1 MNEITQQNLPEV
13 LKDLNERFFD
23 IPFENSQ
30 FQNQNFIINAQLTG
44 ARAYRA
50 IGLRMMSKIQAINEL
65 KYTRELEE
73 IKLEKWAEKIAN
85 TETDKFKRRKLQAKI
100 AHIRSGRD
108 YSNKLLNDA
117 ISELN
122 FLYAEL
128 QKLPLYTRELF
139 ESEEFM
145 HFDLRFA
152 LGLKTGDAEKGT
164 LTSLE
169 AMSGNPIIK
178 ELMQEREKS
187 LKNQVNFNELT
198 GESNPKINID
208 KDDDLILKN
217 CKERQ
222 KFLD

>member
-1 MNEITQQNLPEV
+1 MKEITQQNLPDV
-13 LKDLNERFFD
+13 LKVLNERFFD

-44 ARAYRA
+44 GRAYRA

-65 KYTRELEE
+65 KYARELEE
-73 IKLEKWAEKIAN
+73 IKLEKWAKKIADDS
-85 TETDKFKRRKLQAKI
+85 TDSFKRRKLQAKI
-100 AHIRSGRD
+100 AHIRTGRE
-108 YSNKLLNDA
+108 YSNKLLHDA

-128 QKLPLYTRELF
+128 QKLPTYTRELF

-152 LGLKTGDAEKGT
+152 LGIKTGDAEKGT
-164 LTSLE
+164 LTSIE

-178 ELMQEREKS
+178 ELMQERQKS
-187 LKNQVNFNELT
+187 LK
-198 GESNPKINID
+198 
-208 KDDDLILKN
+208 
-217 CKERQ
+217 
-222 KFLD
+222 